1 MIKGDQVL
9 ARECYQTVLVSKEN
23 HTWMIKEKS
32 PETVETLETVEL
44 VERKPTKETNIGA
57 NLDPNMKRGIVKFL
71 KRNLDIFT
79 WSHED
84 MPSISEDVIQHQ
96 LNVDQ
101 EKKPVQQRRI
111 VFTPERNKA
120 ILDKVNKL
128 LATKFI

>member
-1 MIKGDQVL
+1 
-9 ARECYQTVLVSKEN
+9 
-23 HTWMIKEKS
+23 
-32 PETVETLETVEL
+32 
-44 VERKPTKETNIGA
+44 
-57 NLDPNMKRGIVKFL
+57 MKRGIIKFL
-71 KRNLDIFT
+71 KRNLDVFT

-96 LNVDQ
+96 LNMDQ

-120 ILDKVNKL
+120 IIDKVNKL